1 MCRIGFILCVLT
13 TLASPVAAG
22 GSFADFTPL
31 TASAATGSLP
41 ESAPFALANAAW
53 TQVSIASRATQLA
66 AGEFN
71 TGTWDMLDTNRT
83 GPDAGR
89 YLFTGFET
97 PQAGIQ
103 RTDLV
108 AGTTTTIWQS
118 PSPGAQI
125 AFDGSRWTPWGTW
138 LTGEESWRTTSSGVS
153 PYGRLF
159 ELPDPMAEAGAAVL
173 LHRNVLA
180 RVSHEG
186 LAFDRDNTLYYIDEF
201 NGGSLYKFVSTT
213 PTNGS
218 TFFDAGVN
226 SVLRVGDGSV
236 ASGTGSFTWVPFTAP
251 DGSPLPG
258 AIAYTDPNGITSV
271 DGRFTTDLAAFL
283 GTDYMRP
290 EDLEIQTLADGSQR
304 LYVAT
309 TTTHQVFMIDL
320 ANNIVSEFV
329 SRSTLDAATG
339 LAVGDAFTNPDN
351 IAIDTAGN
359 IFIVEDQPGG
369 VADIWFASDAD
380 RDGVADSVARWAS
393 LATAGAEPSGLFF
406 DPFDPTRAWIH
417 VQHPTS
423 GDDRLIEFS
432 AVPEPAFLGFV
443 AISGLSFWAWRCSRR
458 RR

>member
-1 MCRIGFILCVLT
+1 
-13 TLASPVAAG
+13 
-22 GSFADFTPL
+22 
-31 TASAATGSLP
+31 
-41 ESAPFALANAAW
+41 
-53 TQVSIASRATQLA
+53 
-66 AGEFN
+66 
-71 TGTWDMLDTNRT
+71 
-83 GPDAGR
+83 
-89 YLFTGFET
+89 
-97 PQAGIQ
+97 
-103 RTDLV
+103 
-108 AGTTTTIWQS
+108 
-118 PSPGAQI
+118 
-125 AFDGSRWTPWGTW
+125 
-138 LTGEESWRTTSSGVS
+138 
-153 PYGRLF
+153 
-159 ELPDPMAEAGAAVL
+159 
-173 LHRNVLA
+173 
-180 RVSHEG
+180 
-186 LAFDRDNTLYYIDEF
+186 
-201 NGGSLYKFVSTT
+201 
-213 PTNGS
+213 
-218 TFFDAGVN
+218 
-226 SVLRVGDGSV
+226 
-236 ASGTGSFTWVPFTAP
+236 
-251 DGSPLPG
+251 
-258 AIAYTDPNGITSV
+258 
-271 DGRFTTDLAAFL
+271 
-283 GTDYMRP
+283 MRP

-406 DPFDPTRAWIH
+406 DPFYPTRAWIH